1 MTFIKN
7 PFHIW
12 NVIRNPLRNSIIFQ
26 DGFLTTN
33 QLVFYVLYIQHVY
46 TMNLILPWINR
57 IQLMTC
63 VGIGFHGKFHPFF
76 LVAIDFSKM

>member
-1 MTFIKN
+1 MRELLNGKDDIPYMK
-7 PFHIW
+7 W
-12 NVIRNPLRNSIIFQ
+12 IFYKSHVPNHQ
-26 DGFLTTN
+26 PAGILC
-33 QLVFYVLYIQHVY
+33 IVY

-63 VGIGFHGKFHPFF
+63 VGIGFHGKFYPFF